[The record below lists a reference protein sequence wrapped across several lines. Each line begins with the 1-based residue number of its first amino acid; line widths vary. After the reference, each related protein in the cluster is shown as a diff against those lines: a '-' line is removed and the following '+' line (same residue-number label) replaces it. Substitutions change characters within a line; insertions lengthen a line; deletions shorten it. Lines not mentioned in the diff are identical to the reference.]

1 MKLDVIDSGS
11 SVDVSDALFDCE
23 FNEGLIHQAVI
34 AYRSSSRAGTK
45 AQKSRGEVRG
55 GGRKPFKQKGT
66 GRARQGSI
74 RSPIMI
80 GGGVTFAAQPRD
92 HSVKINKKMYRK
104 ALASILSQ
112 LKREGRIVVVSEIVL
127 PEPKTK
133 LLVSWLKQKTLS
145 DVLFVTDEPNVNL
158 RMAARNL
165 SYVDVCLSSEL
176 DPYVLL
182 KYESV
187 CITIESLKQL
197 EGRLV

>member
-1 MKLDVIDSGS
+1 MKLDVIDNGS

-23 FNEGLIHQAVI
+23 FNEGLVHQAVM
-34 AYRSSSRAGTK
+34 AHRSGSRAGTK
-45 AQKSRGEVRG
+45 AQKTRGEVRG

-74 RSPIMI
+74 RSPILI

-112 LKREGRIVVVSEIVL
+112 LKREGRIVIVNEIVI

-133 LLVSWLKQKTLS
+133 LLISWLKEKSLS
-145 DVLFVTDEPNVNL
+145 DVLFVTDAANVNL
-158 RMAARNL
+158 HMASRNL
-165 SYVDVCLSSEL
+165 SYVDVCLSAEI
-176 DPYVLL
+176 DPYILL
-182 KYESV
+182 KFESV
-187 CITIESLKQL
+187 CITTESLKQL